1 MRKLQISQAAER
13 LGISKEAVYNRIRRG
28 SLKSSEEDG
37 VKYVLFDDEEKSGEK
52 KVKSTKTQK
61 QVFGDDKFVEFLLN
75 EINELKTQNLN
86 LQNDKEKLYK
96 EKEQMLVDSK
106 AEIMAVYK
114 DKDEKLMQFL
124 NILQKPSLV
133 SQTDTTYDTESV
145 IDAELDDEN
154 NKKFSKYISINEYL
168 KELNLDK
175 KSYKKT
181 QKKIIKRINKSKF
194 VKFKDGVIMVKRDKS
209 LYEIMGEI

>member
-1 MRKLQISQAAER
+1 MRKLQVSEAAQE

-37 VKYVLFDDEEKSGEK
+37 VKYVLFDDEAKSDEK
-52 KVKSTKTQK
+52 KTKSTKTQK
-61 QVFGDDKFVEFLLN
+61 NTTNSDKFIEFLLN
-75 EINELKTQNLN
+75 ELSELKSQNQNL
-86 LQNDKEKLYK
+86 QSDKEKLYK
-96 EKEQMLVDSK
+96 EKEQMLVNSK

-124 NILQKPSLV
+124 NILQKPSLTHDVDV
-133 SQTDTTYDTESV
+133 SNTEPV
-145 IDAELDDEN
+145 IDAELDDEVSA
-154 NKKFSKYISINEYL
+154 KFGKFIGLNEYL

-175 KSYKKT
+175 KTYKKA

-209 LYEIMGEI
+209 LYEIIGEI